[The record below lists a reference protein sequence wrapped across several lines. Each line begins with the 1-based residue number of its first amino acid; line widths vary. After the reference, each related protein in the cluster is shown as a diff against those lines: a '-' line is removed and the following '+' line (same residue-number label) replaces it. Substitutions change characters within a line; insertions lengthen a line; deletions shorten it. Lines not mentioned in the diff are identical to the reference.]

1 MAQKCVYG
9 GKRKGERECPAL
21 GGMICSICCGEHRAV
36 DISCPPD
43 CRYFKKHEEFQQSK
57 QAEPYRDAWIKEN
70 QDLLEEKNRE
80 LIEAM
85 GILETLIF
93 YRFRDDTTLTD
104 RRILNGLEGLTE
116 ELKTIEVPGAASEFT
131 DFAMEQLE
139 PLIEGG
145 KIPRETLKE
154 GTSRLK
160 AVAEDFTDD
169 SRRLVQGI
177 VGRVKEDYDVP
188 EDETETAE
196 KKLQSLISTPGE
208 INRRS

>member
-1 MAQKCVYG
+1 MAEKCVYD

-104 RRILNGLEGLTE
+104 GRILNGLEGLTE
-116 ELKTIEVPGAASEFT
+116 ELKTIEVPGATSEFT

-145 KIPRETLKE
+145 KISREALKE
-154 GTSRLK
+154 GTSRLQ
-160 AVAEDFTDD
+160 AVAEAFTDD

-188 EDETETAE
+188 EDETETAGN
-196 KKLQSLISTPGE
+196 KLESLISTPGE
-208 INRRS
+208 INRRG

>member
-1 MAQKCVYG
+1 MAEKCVYD

-104 RRILNGLEGLTE
+104 GRILNGLEGLTE
-116 ELKTIEVPGAASEFT
+116 ELKTIEVPGATSEFT
-131 DFAMEQLE
+131 NFAMEQLE

-145 KIPRETLKE
+145 KISREALKE
-154 GTSRLK
+154 GTSRLQ
-160 AVAEDFTDD
+160 AVAEAFTDD

-188 EDETETAE
+188 EDETETAGN
-196 KKLQSLISTPGE
+196 KLESLISTPGE
-208 INRRS
+208 INRRG

>member
-1 MAQKCVYG
+1 MAEKCVYG

-104 RRILNGLEGLTE
+104 RRILNGLEGLTDK
-116 ELKTIEVPGAASEFT
+116 LKTIEVPGAASKFT

-145 KIPRETLKE
+145 KISREALKE

-188 EDETETAE
+188 EDETETAG
-196 KKLQSLISTPGE
+196 KKLESLISTPGE